1 LALQLLAGV
10 VNVLLLAPVWMQLVH
25 LLLAD
30 LVLILFVLL
39 AATIMTQPENVAE
52 ARQLAPQSSD

>member
-1 LALQLLAGV
+1 
-10 VNVLLLAPVWMQLVH
+10 MQLVH

-39 AATIMTQPENVAE
+39 AATIMAQTENVAE
-52 ARQLAPQSSD
+52 ARQIAPQSSD